1 MSIEI
6 IDDPIECRPDKD
18 IKRHQDKVLE
28 AIRKSIPDIIGN
40 EDIITARR
48 GKKVRIRVKGL
59 RSFQFIFDRGRG
71 VGSGDGDEDAG
82 DEPGE
87 ESFDTEMDLE
97 KLIEMALQECGL
109 PNLQKKEETVSE
121 VFEGWEVK
129 KIRKSGNWSN
139 LHKRRTVMSAKLR
152 KEAYIRTLMRLTGL
166 GRDEC
171 EQAYYEAHGDFKK
184 AYSMLLER
192 LAKPVIDGDI
202 EEEKRGVECEIEEKL
217 QKLFFRE
224 EDLRFREL
232 RPKLEE
238 QSNAVIYAIRDAS
251 GSMDGNKRFLSR
263 MMFWWL
269 NEALTRLYKNVVIKF
284 MLHTT
289 EAWFCTE
296 QDFFQRSESGGT
308 RAVSGYALAHKDID
322 TNFPTDRWNVYVFHF
337 SDGEDAREKD
347 AVSMAL
353 KIMELGINMFGYGEI
368 NTHFP
373 SDLMKE
379 FMDKIPHVMQHEGDL
394 RVITSSSPDQPFLGT
409 TFNDKKDLFPILK
422 EFLKKERKEWTR

>member
-6 IDDPIECRPDKD
+6 IDDPIERRPDKD
-18 IKRHQDKVLE
+18 IKRHQDKVLD
-28 AIRKSIPDIIGN
+28 AIKKNIPEIIGN

-48 GKKVRIRVKGL
+48 GKKIRIRVKGL
-59 RSFQFIFDRGRG
+59 RSFRFIFDRGQG

-87 ESFDTEMDLE
+87 ESFDTEMELE
-97 KLIEMALQECGL
+97 RLIEMALQECGL

-129 KIRKSGNWSN
+129 KIRKSGTWSN
-139 LHKRRTVMSAKLR
+139 LHKRRSVIEAKLR
-152 KEAYIRTLMRLTGL
+152 KEAYVRTLMRLTGL
-166 GRDEC
+166 GREEC

-184 AYSMLLER
+184 AYTKLLER
-192 LAKPVIDGDI
+192 LAQSVGDGDI
-202 EEEKRGVECEIEEKL
+202 EEAEKGVEREIADMR
-217 QKLFFRE
+217 KLFFRE

-238 QSNAVIYAIRDAS
+238 QSNAAIYAIRDAS
-251 GSMDGNKRFLSR
+251 GSMDGEKKFLSR
-263 MMFWWL
+263 MMLFWL
-269 NEALTRLYKNVVIKF
+269 VEALRILYKNVIIKF
-284 MLHTT
+284 ILHTT
-289 EAWFCTE
+289 EAEFCSE

-308 RAVSGYALAHKDID
+308 MAVSGYAMAHKDID

-337 SDGEDAREKD
+337 SDGDDFAEKD
-347 AVSMAL
+347 AVSMVL

-368 NTHFP
+368 NTVFP

-379 FMDKIPHVMQHEGDL
+379 FMDKIPHVMQNEGDL
-394 RVITSSSPDQPFLGT
+394 RIITSNSPDQPFLGA